1 VANPLPENYEDLS
14 TDKGYQF
21 RFYCERCSD
30 GFTSRFITQPRSN
43 SAKATIAPTGP
54 GRQREAVVETEGD
67 AESQASALRK
77 AVAEMERHLRWC
89 KKCGQWVC
97 AQACWNAD
105 EKLCKECAPDEAET
119 IEHDPDAVDEIAEGG
134 LVEEYAAS
142 DFDAVALVAPPPIEE
157 VIETPP
163 SGARRER
170 APRQVECLA
179 CGATVEDRS
188 FCSEC
193 GESLRGANVCPECDA
208 DMAAGAK
215 FCSICGAKI

>member
-30 GFTSRFITQPRSN
+30 GFTSRFMTLRRPA
-43 SAKATIAPTGP
+43 SAKTATAPTGP
-54 GRQREAVVETEGD
+54 GRQREATVEVEGD
-67 AESQASALRK
+67 VESQSAALRK
-77 AVAEMERHLRWC
+77 AVVEVERHLRWC
-89 KKCGQWVC
+89 KKCKQWVC

-105 EKLCKECAPDEAET
+105 EKLCKECAPDEDET
-119 IEHDPDAVDEIAEGG
+119 IERDTEVIDELVEGG
-134 LVEEYAAS
+134 LS
-142 DFDAVALVAPPPIEE
+142 DEFATDDLDTVVAVAPIVDDKVEP
-157 VIETPP
+157 VLAGT
-163 SGARRER
+163 RRER

-215 FCSICGAKI
+215 FCSLCGAKI